1 MVKPLVAT
9 ALWSSSLTLMI
20 VWSAA
25 TDRML
30 LLGWAGM
37 QALVAAVLT
46 AWSVLERERLRM
58 EHLADLMVTVRD
70 GIDDVAHLR

>member
-1 MVKPLVAT
+1 MVKPLIAT

-20 VWSAA
+20 VWSA
-25 TDRML
+25 TTERML
-30 LLGWAGM
+30 LLGWSIL
-37 QALVAAVLT
+37 QALVAAVFT

-58 EHLADLMVTVRD
+58 EHLADLMVSVRD